1 MLTPSP
7 WAEAIPTQQVR
18 AIINMVMGRPDVLRL
33 EMGQPNFPTP
43 PHIVEAAVASMRAGS
58 GYTYAAGTPEL
69 REALADHETRVS
81 GVPTDPSQIVVTQ
94 GGVQGVDLLMSV
106 LVRAGDEVLLPDPAW
121 PNFQMSALLHG
132 ATPTFYPLDPARGF
146 QPDADDLIARIT
158 PRTSLV
164 ILNSPG
170 NPTGTVLDRAV
181 VARVVAHAAS
191 RGVAVLSDEV
201 YRDLVFD
208 GQVPTSFRDLDPET
222 VVVLHSLSKTY
233 SMTGWRIGWLV
244 LPPSLAA
251 ATERAQ
257 EPHLSC
263 LPTFTQAGA
272 VAAVT
277 GSQEPLEEMRAAYE
291 RRRDLAVAGLEAE
304 SIAHVRPSGAFY
316 LMFPLAEG
324 ASAWDATIDLIERHT
339 VAVSPGTGYGRVTA
353 DFLRISLASSD
364 EHLAEGVRRIG
375 SWFRETEG
383 GTQLPGRR

>member
-1 MLTPSP
+1 MITPSP

-18 AIINMVMGRPDVLRL
+18 AIIDMVMARPDVLRL

-43 PHIVEAAVASMRAGS
+43 PHVIEAAATSMRAGS
-58 GYTYAAGTPEL
+58 GYTYAAGIPEL
-69 REALADHETRVS
+69 REALAAHETRVS
-81 GVPTDPSQIVVTQ
+81 GVPTARNQIVVTQ

-146 QPDADDLIARIT
+146 QPDADDIIGRIT
-158 PRTSLV
+158 PRTALV

-170 NPTGTVLDRAV
+170 NPTGTVLDRDT
-181 VARVVAHAAS
+181 VARVVAHAAQ
-191 RGVAVLSDEV
+191 RGVPVLSDEV

-208 GQVPTSFRDLDPET
+208 GRVPTSSRDLDPDT
-222 VVVLHSLSKTY
+222 VLVLHSLSKTY
-233 SMTGWRIGWLV
+233 AMTGWRIGWV
-244 LPPSLAA
+244 VVPESLAQA
-251 ATERAQ
+251 AERAQ

-272 VAAVT
+272 VAAIT
-277 GSQEPLEEMRAAYE
+277 GPTDPLEEMRAAYE
-291 RRRDLAVAGLEAE
+291 RRRDLAVAGLDAE

-324 ASAWDATIDLIERHT
+324 ASAWDSTIDLIERHG

-353 DFLRISLASSD
+353 GFLRISLASS
-364 EHLAEGVRRIG
+364 EQALEEGVRRIG
-375 SWFRETEG
+375 TWFRETEG
-383 GTQLPGRR
+383 GTRLPGGR

>member
-1 MLTPSP
+1 MITPSP

-18 AIINMVMGRPDVLRL
+18 AIIDMVMARPDVLRL

-43 PHIVEAAVASMRAGS
+43 PHVIEAAATSMRAGS
-58 GYTYAAGTPEL
+58 GYTYAAGIPEL
-69 REALADHETRVS
+69 REALAAHETRVS
-81 GVPTDPSQIVVTQ
+81 GVPTARNQIVVTQ

-106 LVRAGDEVLLPDPAW
+106 LIRAGDEVLLPDPAW

-146 QPDADDLIARIT
+146 QPDADDIIGRIT
-158 PRTSLV
+158 PRTALV

-170 NPTGTVLDRAV
+170 NPTGTVLDRDT
-181 VARVVAHAAS
+181 VAGVVAHAAQ
-191 RGVAVLSDEV
+191 RGVPVLSDEV

-208 GQVPTSFRDLDPET
+208 GRAPTSSRDLDPET
-222 VVVLHSLSKTY
+222 VLVLHSLSKTY
-233 SMTGWRIGWLV
+233 AMTGWRIGWV
-244 LPPSLAA
+244 VVPESLAQ
-251 ATERAQ
+251 TVERAQ

-272 VAAVT
+272 VAAIT
-277 GSQEPLEEMRAAYE
+277 GPTDPLEEMRAAYE
-291 RRRDLAVAGLEAE
+291 RRRDLAVAGLDAE

-324 ASAWDATIDLIERHT
+324 ASAWDSTIDLIERHD

-353 DFLRISLASSD
+353 GFLRISLASSEQD
-364 EHLAEGVRRIG
+364 LEEGVRRIG
-375 SWFRETEG
+375 TWFRETEG
-383 GTQLPGRR
+383 GTRLPGGR

>member
-1 MLTPSP
+1 MLRPSS

-18 AIINMVMGRPDVLRL
+18 AIINMVMDRPDVQRL

-43 PHIVEAAVASMRAGS
+43 PHIVEAAVDSVRAGS
-58 GYTYAAGTPEL
+58 GYTYAAGVPAL
-69 REALADHETRVS
+69 REALAEHETRIS
-81 GVPTDPSQIVVTQ
+81 GVPTAPSQIVVTQ
-94 GGVQGVDLLMSV
+94 GGVQGVDLLMSI

-121 PNFQMSALLHG
+121 PNFQMAALLHG

-146 QPDADDLIARIT
+146 QPDADDIIARIT

-170 NPTGTVLDRAV
+170 NPTGTILDRAT
-181 VARVVAHAAS
+181 VAKVVAHAAS
-191 RGVAVLSDEV
+191 VGIAVLSDEV

-208 GQVPTSFRDLDPET
+208 GQTPTSARDLDPDT

-233 SMTGWRIGWLV
+233 AMTGWRIGWLV

-251 ATERAQ
+251 AAERAQ

-272 VAAVT
+272 VAAIT
-277 GSQEPLEEMRAAYE
+277 GPADPLEEMRVAYE

-304 SIAHVRPSGAFY
+304 GIAHVRPGGAFY
-316 LMFPLAEG
+316 LMFPLADG
-324 ASAWDATIDLIERHT
+324 ARAWDSTIDLIQRHA
-339 VAVSPGTGYGRVTA
+339 VAVSPGTGYGKVTA
-353 DFLRISLASSD
+353 GFLRISMASSD

-375 SWFRETEG
+375 AWFRATEG
-383 GTQLPGRR
+383 GLHLPAVT